1 MSSLG
6 YRTKPYRQT
15 PRFLHLCHLALFS
28 IYLYVLQLRIKTL
41 HLKSS
46 FTQKHSY

>member
-1 MSSLG
+1 MS
-6 YRTKPYRQT
+6 
-15 PRFLHLCHLALFS
+15 PRPVSS